1 MKSRMDYRSKIKP
14 EIIFFNFPN
23 FKKYIKIKSFIYIL
37 RIFENQNKD
46 RMVKFYS
53 FLFINLK
60 IKKKMSCFIFT
71 LREFCRKYL
80 TEEIKKLI
88 KNIRSLFSALFFRKF
103 PLYLSIRKTLNNKK
117 KEKKKKGDKFYPNLS
132 LFSKKS
138 FTFNQKK
145 FLEIHSGL
153 KKNLFHETNKIIMP
167 NMKFKGKEV
176 STISIDKIWIIALRL
191 YSKEININV

>member
-37 RIFENQNKD
+37 RVFENQIKD
-46 RMVKFYS
+46 RMVSFYS

-60 IKKKMSCFIFT
+60 IKKKISCFIFL
-71 LREFCRKYL
+71 LREFYRKYL
-80 TEEIKKLI
+80 TEEINKLI
-88 KNIRSLFSALFFRKF
+88 KNIGNLFSALFFRKF
-103 PLYLSIRKTLNNKK
+103 PLYFSVGKTLNNNKK
-117 KEKKKKGDKFYPNLS
+117 YQKKRGNKFYSNLS

-138 FTFNQKK
+138 FKFNQKK
-145 FLEIHSGL
+145 FLKIHSGL
-153 KKNLFHETNKIIMP
+153 KKNLFPETNKITMP
-167 NMKFKGKEV
+167 NMIFKGKEV
-176 STISIDKIWIIALRL
+176 LPISIDKIWIIGLKL